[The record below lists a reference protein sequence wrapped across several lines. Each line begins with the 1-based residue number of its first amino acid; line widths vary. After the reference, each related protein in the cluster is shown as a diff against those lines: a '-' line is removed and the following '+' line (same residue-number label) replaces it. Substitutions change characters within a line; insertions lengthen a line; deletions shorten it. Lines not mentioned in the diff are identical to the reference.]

1 LLPSSRLVLTVA
13 ARHLMTKLLVA
24 QEGARTE
31 EENSTRPVSV
41 KLIIEGDAI
50 RLHVALHGSNVG
62 SRMDTTA
69 AGTARP
75 GIVDVR
81 QRPAV
86 LPQPLSDSDMSSD
99 SDEEVPEAD
108 ALADIRARLNE
119 AVDEDEEKAA
129 VVSSVQ
135 VSSLGSPA
143 GHP

>member
-1 LLPSSRLVLTVA
+1 VA
-13 ARHLMTKLLVA
+13 APS
-24 QEGARTE
+24 E
-31 EENSTRPVSV
+31 EESSTRPVSA
-41 KLIIEGDAI
+41 KLIVEGDAV
-50 RLHVALHGSNVG
+50 RLHITLHGPDVG
-62 SRMDTTA
+62 SCMDTTA
-69 AGTARP
+69 IGTAWP

-81 QRPAV
+81 ERPAV

-135 VSSLGSPA
+135 VAS
-143 GHP
+143 H